1 MDIQVGYDL
10 NIWNTKNL
18 IKCDRNWIEI
28 NSRLDQNQ
36 LKISYQLKFYYYKR
50 NYVTKILNIY
60 TKITLQFQPIEWII
74 WKLQSC
80 IQSHKL

>member
-50 NYVTKILNIY
+50 NYVTKILNI
-60 TKITLQFQPIEWII
+60 
-74 WKLQSC
+74 
-80 IQSHKL
+80 